1 MFGRD
6 AIKTHHRR
14 QRHGPTEIS
23 YAARVRAVVALL
35 VLATAAHADP
45 IYDEIDQTDL
55 PPRPA
60 EDWWLRP
67 IDRVIA
73 RVAAYDEDDRSYS
86 TPARPRDLDGIVAL
100 SCERQEGRPCGH
112 GAGFM
117 TEVDTAAGYGGIAE
131 AVVRLRATTGTAG
144 YADAFAL
151 DRAYASATLGPAF
164 VEAGRDVLAIGPR
177 ARTELAWSDHA
188 PPLDQIRLQTARPY
202 PLTRDLRAEALYVI
216 GQLRD
221 PAQHDPPLVTIARA
235 QLDIAQRVE
244 VALHQELAMGGDG
257 APSFGVGDFIAE
269 HFRRRD
275 SSAGPNDSS
284 NRRFGGD
291 IAVHLPGARV
301 YYQLVFE
308 DIRLHVWDALH
319 YDADHLLGVEL
330 PWLVVELQR
339 TGVRSY
345 EHVPQRTA
353 FTQDFRT
360 VGSPLGP
367 DTQSIYVAARA
378 GVWAPWIELVRF
390 ASDTYTFVDHGP
402 ITQATSGPAELRY
415 RTGAR
420 VRLPVTRELRAEADA
435 SYEHVST
442 FAFQPGT
449 SRDNLGMMLV
459 LVWQPGGFLP
469 R

>member
-1 MFGRD
+1 
-6 AIKTHHRR
+6 
-14 QRHGPTEIS
+14 
-23 YAARVRAVVALL
+23 L

-45 IYDEIDQTDL
+45 IYDEIDQTNL

-60 EDWWLRP
+60 DDWWARP

-73 RVAAYDEDDRSYS
+73 RIAAYDEDDRPYS
-86 TPARPRDLDGIVAL
+86 TPARPRDIDGIVAL

-112 GAGFM
+112 GAGFL
-117 TEVDTAAGYGGIAE
+117 TELDTAAGYGGIGE
-131 AVVRLRATTGTAG
+131 AVVRLRANTGTAG
-144 YADAFAL
+144 YSDAIAI
-151 DRAYASATLGPAF
+151 DRAYANAVIGPAF
-164 VEAGRDVLAIGPR
+164 VEVGRDLLAVGPR
-177 ARTELAWSDHA
+177 ARTEVAWSDHA
-188 PPLDQIRLQTARPY
+188 PPLDQIRVQTARPY
-202 PLTRDLRAEALYVI
+202 RLTDDLRGELLYVV

-221 PAQHDPPLVTIARA
+221 AQQHPPLVSISRV
-235 QLDIAQRVE
+235 QLDIADRVE

-269 HFRRRD
+269 HFRRAD

-291 IAVHLPGARV
+291 IAVHLPGARL

-367 DTQSIYVAARA
+367 DTQSIYAGVRA
-378 GVWAPWIELVRF
+378 GNITPWLELVRF
-390 ASDTYTFVDHGP
+390 SSDTYTFVDHGP

-415 RTGAR
+415 RAGVRGR
-420 VRLPVTRELRAEADA
+420 VVLTRELRAEADA

-442 FAFQPGT
+442 FAFQPGA

-459 LVWQPGGFLP
+459 LVWQPGGFLL